1 VSCGK
6 SCCRLQAVKKLKTVW
21 WKPLKVDKNSSIY
34 VFIVPSEK
42 PLKAG
47 PDVLLDLHYEKVGF
61 YKKLLPGSSPLVG
74 F

>member
-21 WKPLKVDKNSSIY
+21 WKPLKVVKNSSIY
-34 VFIVPSEK
+34 VFTVSSKK

-47 PDVLLDLHYEKVGF
+47 PGVLSDLHCEKVGF
-61 YKKLLPGSSPLVG
+61 
-74 F
+74 